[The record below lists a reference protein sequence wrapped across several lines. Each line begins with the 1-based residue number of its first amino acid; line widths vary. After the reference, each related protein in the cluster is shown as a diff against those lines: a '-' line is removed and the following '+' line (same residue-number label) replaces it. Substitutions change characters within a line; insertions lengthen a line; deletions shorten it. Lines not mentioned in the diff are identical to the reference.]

1 MKTLKL
7 KKKYETYP
15 EYKDSGVEWFGNI
28 PKGWKV
34 GPVRS
39 VLKERVEKNTKLVS
53 DNILSVMK
61 DVGVIRYADKGDIG
75 NKSSDRPEHY
85 KIVHAGDIVV
95 NSMNLVIGSV
105 GQSRE
110 LGVTSSVY
118 IIYYPKNQET
128 SSDYYHYLF
137 RDKSWQK
144 TLGRRLGKGIMEL
157 RESIKPY
164 DLRLELVPIPS
175 LSEQN
180 KIVGYLDEKTSL
192 IDQTISKKQKLI
204 ELLREKR
211 TAVINRAVT
220 KGLDLDV
227 EMVESGVEWIGK
239 IPKGWKMRK
248 LFHLF
253 ETIGSGTT
261 PDEKY
266 LTDKDE
272 GIPWVNTGDLTD
284 YYMEIPSKRV
294 VPEAIREIST
304 LKVFSKNSVVI
315 AMYGATIGKLGIP
328 KFNFCTNQ
336 ACCVLENPVSE
347 VSEKF
352 IYFWLLGNKKYIIE
366 LGVGGGQ
373 PNINKDIVKS
383 LKISLPTL
391 GDQLK
396 IVDYLELKIDNYNK
410 SIKQV
415 EKSIELLQ
423 EFKSSLI
430 SNVVTGKIKI

>member
-118 IIYYPKNQET
+118 IIYYPKNQEI

-220 KGLDLDV
+220 KGL
-227 EMVESGVEWIGK
+227 GV
-239 IPKGWKMRK
+239 
-248 LFHLF
+248 
-253 ETIGSGTT
+253 S
-261 PDEKY
+261 
-266 LTDKDE
+266 
-272 GIPWVNTGDLTD
+272 
-284 YYMEIPSKRV
+284 SK
-294 VPEAIREIST
+294 
-304 LKVFSKNSVVI
+304 KNSI
-315 AMYGATIGKLGIP
+315 FGEI
-328 KFNFCTNQ
+328 
-336 ACCVLENPVSE
+336 
-347 VSEKF
+347 
-352 IYFWLLGNKKYIIE
+352 
-366 LGVGGGQ
+366 
-373 PNINKDIVKS
+373 
-383 LKISLPTL
+383 
-391 GDQLK
+391 
-396 IVDYLELKIDNYNK
+396 
-410 SIKQV
+410 
-415 EKSIELLQ
+415 
-423 EFKSSLI
+423 
-430 SNVVTGKIKI
+430 

>member
-118 IIYYPKNQET
+118 IIYYPKNQEI

-211 TAVINRAVT
+211 TAVINQAVT
-220 KGLDLDV
+220 KGLDENV
-227 EMVESGVEWIGK
+227 EMVESEVEWIGK
-239 IPKGWKMRK
+239 IPKGWELEK
-248 LFHLF
+248 LKFVTGMNKCTLGENTDPEFSFKYFDISAVDGEKESNVEDEIVF
-253 ETIGSGTT
+253 EKAPSRARRIIQSGDSIIATVRTYLKAIAYFDKIETNTIASTGFAVLS
-261 PDEKY
+261 PKEKILPKY
-266 LTDKDE
+266 LYFYLQSDRFINEVIIRSKGVSYPAIT
-272 GIPWVNTGDLTD
+272 PFDLASL
-284 YYMEIPSKRV
+284 EI
-294 VPEAIREIST
+294 
-304 LKVFSKNSVVI
+304 
-315 AMYGATIGKLGIP
+315 
-328 KFNFCTNQ
+328 
-336 ACCVLENPVSE
+336 
-347 VSEKF
+347 
-352 IYFWLLGNKKYIIE
+352 IYS
-366 LGVGGGQ
+366 
-373 PNINKDIVKS
+373 S
-383 LKISLPTL
+383 LKE
-391 GDQLK
+391 QRK
-396 IVDYLELKIDNYNK
+396 IVDYLDEKVGKINQLLEK
-410 SIKQV
+410 V

-430 SNVVTGKIKI
+430 SNVVTGKVKI